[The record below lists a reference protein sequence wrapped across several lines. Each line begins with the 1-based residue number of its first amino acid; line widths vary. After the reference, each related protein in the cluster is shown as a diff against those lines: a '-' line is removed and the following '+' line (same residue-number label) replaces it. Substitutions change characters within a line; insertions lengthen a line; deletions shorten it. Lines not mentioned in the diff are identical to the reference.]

1 MARYRRAVKAMRSL
15 RLERVV
21 HAVAGSPYAVDTA
34 DPVFH
39 LTFDDGPHP
48 EVTPDVLDALEE
60 AGATATFFVL
70 TERAE
75 RYPDLIR
82 ETMARGHLIGLH
94 TRTHIRLSDASFSR
108 LLDEVW
114 AARRDL
120 ERITGSAV
128 RWFRPPY
135 GAEGMRSIPVIR
147 SARMTTL
154 GWSVDTH
161 DWKGLEAATPLGDWT
176 KRIGP
181 GGVALLHD
189 VPARDSLTADL
200 DEGLVTKGD
209 LTRRLLEELDSR
221 SIRPVSL
228 DALLSAGPRLRRA
241 KLA

>member
-1 MARYRRAVKAMRSL
+1 MARYRRAVKVMRSL

-21 HAVAGSPYAVDTA
+21 HAVVGSPYAVDTA
-34 DPVFH
+34 EPVFH

-48 EVTPDVLDALEE
+48 DVTPDVLDALDEG
-60 AGATATFFVL
+60 GARATFFVL

-75 RYPDLIR
+75 RYPELIT

-94 TRTHIRLSDASFSR
+94 TRTHIRLSDANLRR

-114 AARRDL
+114 VARRDL
-120 ERITGSAV
+120 ERVTGAAV

-161 DWKGLEAATPLGDWT
+161 DWKGLNATSPLGDWT
-176 KRIGP
+176 KRIEP

-189 VPARDSLTADL
+189 VPARDSLTADR
-200 DEGLVTKGD
+200 DAGLVTKGE
-209 LTRRLLEELDSR
+209 LTRQLLAELDSR

>member
-1 MARYRRAVKAMRSL
+1 MK
-15 RLERVV
+15 LERLV
-21 HAVAGSPYAVDTA
+21 HAVAGSPYAVKTT

-48 EVTPDVLDALEE
+48 DVTPYVLDALDE
-60 AGATATFFVL
+60 GGTTATFFVL

-94 TRTHIRLSDASFSR
+94 TRTHVRLSDASFSR
-108 LLDEVW
+108 LVDEVW
-114 AARRDL
+114 TARKDL
-120 ERITGSAV
+120 ERVTGSAV

-135 GAEGMRSIPVIR
+135 GSEGMRSIPVIR

-161 DWKGLEAATPLGDWT
+161 DWKGLSAGSPLGEWT

-189 VPARDSLTADL
+189 VPARGTVSEDR
-200 DEGLVTKGD
+200 DEGLVSKGD
-209 LTRRLLEELDSR
+209 LTRSLLEELDSR
-221 SIRPVSL
+221 SIRPVPL
-228 DALLSAGPRLRRA
+228 DVLLKAGPTLRRA

>member
-1 MARYRRAVKAMRSL
+1 VARYRRAVKVLRSL
-15 RLERVV
+15 KLERLV
-21 HAVAGSPYAVDTA
+21 HVLAGSPYAVQTT

-39 LTFDDGPHP
+39 LTYDDGPHP
-48 EVTPDVLDALEE
+48 DVTPDVLDALDE
-60 AGATATFFVL
+60 GKATATFFVL

-75 RYPDLIR
+75 RYPDLIK
-82 ETMARGHLIGLH
+82 ETMTRGHMIGLH

-108 LLDEVW
+108 LVDEVW
-114 AARRDL
+114 TARKDL
-120 ERITGSAV
+120 ERVTGSAV

-161 DWKGLEAATPLGDWT
+161 DWKGLSAVSPLGAWT
-176 KRIGP
+176 KRIDP

-189 VPARDSLTADL
+189 VPARETLAQDRSA
-200 DEGLVTKGD
+200 GLVTKGD
-209 LTRRLLEELDSR
+209 LTRHLLEELNSR

-228 DALLSAGPRLRRA
+228 DVLLAAGPTLRRA